1 MAKDYWFN
9 RTAYGDAYL
18 NYVRRWLIEKHQTCN
33 GWGGEG
39 MDLLKGL
46 NAFVKGYIAKGW
58 DPNENYDS
66 WRIGAQRRFKVL
78 KKFLNV
84 KPGDRVIIPRLS
96 VDTPGE
102 GSHFTICTVVKGYS
116 FAPIPELN
124 DMGHHLDVDPSSIVS
139 FGYWENDLT
148 EQIAEKINA
157 KYPYG
162 AAVSRIGNTNA
173 YLRGVIEQ
181 LISLKKN

>member
-39 MDLLKGL
+39 MDLLNGL

-58 DPNENYDS
+58 DPNENYNS
-66 WRIGAQRRFKVL
+66 WRIGARRRFKVL
-78 KKFLNV
+78 KKLLNV

-102 GSHFTICTVVKGYS
+102 GSHFTIC
-116 FAPIPELN
+116 
-124 DMGHHLDVDPSSIVS
+124 
-139 FGYWENDLT
+139 WENDLT

-162 AAVSRIGNTNA
+162 AAVSRIGDTNG

>member
-1 MAKDYWFN
+1 MDYWIN
-9 RTAYGDAYL
+9 RTAYGDKWME
-18 NYVRRWLIEKHQTCN
+18 YVRQWLIKKNQTCN
-33 GWGGEG
+33 GWGGAG
-39 MDLLKGL
+39 MDLRKGL
-46 NAFVKGYIAKGW
+46 AAFEQGYIAKGW
-58 DPNENYDS
+58 DPNEDEAS
-66 WRIGAQRRFKVL
+66 WRIGARRRFKVL
-78 KKFLNV
+78 KKLLNV

-116 FAPIPELN
+116 FEPIPQLN
-124 DMGHHLDVDPSSIVS
+124 DMGHHLTVEPESIFS
-139 FGYWENDLT
+139 YSYYENALT

-157 KYPYG
+157 RYPYG
-162 AAVSRIGNTNA
+162 AAVSRIGDTNA